1 MISRNTVATFVLD
14 DAVTDDVA
22 VVDDDADVVGGL
34 TRAPI
39 RKTASFG
46 AQTRRR
52 RQNRSAGSDERR
64 FWRGRQL
71 RLDFRGNP

>member
-22 VVDDDADVVGGL
+22 VVDDDDVVGG
-34 TRAPI
+34 RVRVPI

-46 AQTRRR
+46 AQKLRRR
-52 RQNRSAGSDERR
+52 RNRSAGSDERR